1 LLLLACGAWPQAAL
15 AHGEQIIIYVFGTI
29 VAAGALFGLVGGLVC
44 ASRGVRMWRGFG
56 LTYGVFLAV
65 LVLVVIGSAVV
76 DSGDVSA
83 AALMEVVSIV
93 LLAGGML
100 GAVAL
105 GIAYALAHYLKRNA
119 KSWS

>member
-15 AHGEQIIIYVFGTI
+15 AHGEEIIIYVFGTI

-44 ASRGVRMWRGFG
+44 VRDVAR
-56 LTYGVFLAV
+56 LCPHLRR
-65 LVLVVIGSAVV
+65 I
-76 DSGDVSA
+76 VSA

-93 LLAGGML
+93 LLVGGML

-105 GIAYALAHYLKRNA
+105 GIAYAVAHYLKRNA

>member
-1 LLLLACGAWPQAAL
+1 VLLACGAWPQAAL

-29 VAAGALFGLVGGLVC
+29 LAAAAVFGLVGGLVC
-44 ASRGVRMWRGFG
+44 ASRGVRMWRGLG

-65 LVLVVIGSAVV
+65 LVLVVIGSAVM
-76 DSGDVSA
+76 DSGDISA

-93 LLAGGML
+93 LLFGAML
-100 GAVAL
+100 GALAL
-105 GIAYALAHYLKRNA
+105 GIPYALAHYVKRNA